1 MIQIEKLHISWIDY
15 SNNDEKEVFLDA
27 LNSYLFFKKDG
38 IDKCDLLIKN
48 NPKFNAPK
56 LLKIILILLSRDKHQ
71 TLVAHTL
78 FNKINVGDVND
89 HFKEY
94 LISISSWLS
103 GDLHKLI
110 KGLENIIS
118 KYSKDILAIR
128 LLHFN
133 SIFIGIDSNFLKIH
147 QEILNK
153 WSKKDPLYNLIL
165 GMASFAYEE
174 NNQLLTAKDLANESL
189 ELSKKDLWSWHALLH
204 VQDNELT
211 SDLDNNKDFASI
223 NWSDF
228 GHIKRHIWWHQALM
242 YFYKKDFTASL
253 EMFDNFIFSEDES
266 YLDFCNTSSLLL
278 RLHYQGIDVEERMV
292 KIKPLADYFSNQ
304 HLIPFIDYHLVFF
317 YKYFGDVKSLDQMN
331 EGIMLQYKNNAF
343 KKIASKY
350 LSPIIKS
357 LKNNDIPDESILN
370 NAFQSLGGSF
380 AQREVIMLG
389 LLNHNDNLQ
398 FKNKI
403 KNIFDTKKSSSINYV

>member
-1 MIQIEKLHISWIDY
+1 MIEIEKLHISWIDY

-48 NPKFNAPK
+48 NIKFNAPK
-56 LLKIILILLSRDKHQ
+56 LLKIILILLSRDKHKIHI
-71 TLVAHTL
+71 ANTL
-78 FNKINVGDVND
+78 FKKINIKDVND

-94 LISISSWLS
+94 LIVISSWLN
-103 GDLHKLI
+103 GDLHKVI
-110 KGLENIIS
+110 KELENIIS
-118 KYSKDILAIR
+118 KYSKDIMAIR

-133 SIFIGIDSNFLKIH
+133 SIFIGINSKFLKIH
-147 QEILNK
+147 QEILSN

-165 GMASFAYEE
+165 GMTSFAYEE
-174 NNQLLTAKDLANESL
+174 NNQLLTAQDLANESL
-189 ELSKKDLWSWHALLH
+189 EISKKDLWSWHALLH

-242 YFYKKDFTASL
+242 HFYKKDFTASL

-278 RLHYQGIDVEERMV
+278 RLHYQGIDVEERM
-292 KIKPLADYFSNQ
+292 IKLKPIADYYSNQ

-317 YKYFGDVKSLDQMN
+317 YKYFGDLSSLDQID
-331 EGIMLQYKNNAF
+331 EGIMLHYKNNAF

-350 LSPIIKS
+350 LSPIIKN
-357 LKNNDIPDESILN
+357 LKNNAILDEVILN

-389 LLNHNDNLQ
+389 LLNYNNNSQL
-398 FKNKI
+398 KNKI
-403 KNIFDTKKSSSINYV
+403 KNIFDEKKSSSINYV